1 MYEYKATV
9 KRIIDGDTLV
19 LDIDLGFYMFMNETK
34 IRLYGLDTPE
44 MNSEDPLLRLQ
55 AIMATRYLFDNL
67 QVGEKVVIKTVLDKR
82 EKYGRLLATIIKK
95 DGLNINE
102 GLIQN
107 KLAISYHNLTREEQ
121 IQKHYENQQYLIDKG
136 FIIL

>member
-9 KRIIDGDTLV
+9 KRIIDGDSLI

-44 MNSEDPLLRLQ
+44 MASEDPLLRLQ
-55 AIMATRYLFDNL
+55 AVLATRYLFDNL
-67 QVGEKVVIKTVLDKR
+67 QIGEKVIIKTVLDKR
-82 EKYGRLLATIIKK
+82 EKYGRLLATIITK

-107 KLAISYHNLTREEQ
+107 KLAVSYHNLTREEQ
-121 IQKHYENQQYLIDKG
+121 IQKHYENQQYLINKG

>member
-9 KRIIDGDTLV
+9 KRVIDGDSLV

-55 AIMATRYLFDNL
+55 AVLATRYLYDNL
-67 QVGEKVVIKTVLDKR
+67 PVGSKVTIKTILDKR
-82 EKYGRLLATIIKK
+82 EKYGRLLATIITQDGFNLN
-95 DGLNINE
+95 DGLLE
-102 GLIQN
+102 N
-107 KLAISYHNLTREEQ
+107 KLAINYKNLTRDEQ
-121 IQKHYENQQYLIDKG
+121 IAKHYENQQYLVERG

>member
-9 KRIIDGDTLV
+9 KRIIDGDSLV

-55 AIMATRYLFDNL
+55 AIMATRYLYDNL
-67 QVGEKVVIKTVLDKR
+67 QVGEKVTIKTVFDKR
-82 EKYGRLLATIIKK
+82 EKYGRLLATIITK

-107 KLAISYHNLTREEQ
+107 KLAVSYHNLTRDEQ
-121 IQKHYENQQYLIDKG
+121 IQKHYENQEYLINKG

>member
-9 KRIIDGDTLV
+9 KRIIDGDSVV

-55 AIMATRYLFDNL
+55 AVLATRYLYDNMP
-67 QVGEKVVIKTVLDKR
+67 VGSKVTISTVLDKR
-82 EKYGRLLATIIKK
+82 EKYGRLLATIITE
-95 DGLNINE
+95 DGFNINE
-102 GLIQN
+102 GLLNN
-107 KLAISYHNLTREEQ
+107 KLAISYKNLTREEQ
-121 IQKHYENQQYLIDKG
+121 IQKHYENQEYLIMRG
-136 FIIL
+136 FIIE

>member
-9 KRIIDGDTLV
+9 KRVIDGDSLV

-55 AIMATRYLFDNL
+55 AVLATRYLYDNL
-67 QVGEKVVIKTVLDKR
+67 LVGSKVTIKTVLDKR
-82 EKYGRLLATIIKK
+82 EKYGRLLATIITQDGFNIN
-95 DGLNINE
+95 DGLLE
-102 GLIQN
+102 N
-107 KLAISYHNLTREEQ
+107 KLAITYKNLTRDEQ
-121 IQKHYENQQYLIDKG
+121 IAKHYENQQYLIQRG
-136 FIIL
+136 FIIP

>member
-9 KRIIDGDTLV
+9 KRIIDGDSLV

-44 MNSEDPLLRLQ
+44 MTSEDPLLRLQ

-67 QVGEKVVIKTVLDKR
+67 QVGEKVTIKTVLDKR
-82 EKYGRLLATIIKK
+82 EKYGRLLATIITN

-107 KLAISYHNLTREEQ
+107 KLAVSYHNLTRDEQ
-121 IQKHYENQQYLIDKG
+121 IQKHYENQEYLINKG

>member
-9 KRIIDGDTLV
+9 KRVIDGDSLV

-55 AIMATRYLFDNL
+55 AVLATRYLYDNL
-67 QVGEKVVIKTVLDKR
+67 PVGSKVTIKTILDKR
-82 EKYGRLLATIIKK
+82 EKYGRLLATIITQDGFNLN
-95 DGLNINE
+95 DGLLE
-102 GLIQN
+102 N
-107 KLAISYHNLTREEQ
+107 KLAINYKNLTRDEQ
-121 IQKHYENQQYLIDKG
+121 IAKHYENQQYLIERG

>member
-9 KRIIDGDTLV
+9 KRIIDGDSLV

-55 AIMATRYLFDNL
+55 AIMAIRYLYDNL
-67 QVGEKVVIKTVLDKR
+67 QVGEKVTIKTVLDKR
-82 EKYGRLLATIIKK
+82 EKYGRLLATIITN

-107 KLAISYHNLTREEQ
+107 KLAVSYHNLTRDEQ
-121 IQKHYENQQYLIDKG
+121 IQKHYENQEYLINKG

>member
-44 MNSEDPLLRLQ
+44 MNAEDPLLRLQ
-55 AIMATRYLFDNL
+55 AILATRYLFDNL
-67 QVGEKVVIKTVLDKR
+67 NIGEKVIIKTVLDKR
-82 EKYGRLLATIIKK
+82 EKYGRLLATIITKE
-95 DGLNINE
+95 GFNINE

-107 KLAISYHNLTREEQ
+107 KLAISYQNLTREEQ
-121 IQKHYENQQYLIDKG
+121 IQKHYENQEYLINKG

>member
-55 AIMATRYLFDNL
+55 AILATRYLFDNL
-67 QVGEKVVIKTVLDKR
+67 NIGEKVIIKTVLDKR
-82 EKYGRLLATIIKK
+82 EKYGRLLATIITKE
-95 DGLNINE
+95 GFNINE

-107 KLAISYHNLTREEQ
+107 KLAVSYQNLTREEQ
-121 IQKHYENQQYLIDKG
+121 IQKHYENQEYLINKG

>member
-9 KRIIDGDTLV
+9 KRVIDGDSLV

-55 AIMATRYLFDNL
+55 AVLATRFLYDNL
-67 QVGEKVVIKTVLDKR
+67 PVGSKVTIKTVLDKR
-82 EKYGRLLATIIKK
+82 EKYGRLLATIINQ
-95 DGLNINE
+95 DGFNVNN
-102 GLIQN
+102 GLLEK
-107 KLAISYHNLTREEQ
+107 KLAITYKNLTRDEQ
-121 IQKHYENQQYLIDKG
+121 IAKHYENQQYLIQKG
-136 FIIL
+136 FMIV

>member
-9 KRIIDGDTLV
+9 KRVIDGDSLV

-55 AIMATRYLFDNL
+55 AVLATRYLYDNL
-67 QVGEKVVIKTVLDKR
+67 PVGSKVTIKTVLDKR
-82 EKYGRLLATIIKK
+82 EKYGRLLATIITQDGFNIN
-95 DGLNINE
+95 DGLLE
-102 GLIQN
+102 N
-107 KLAISYHNLTREEQ
+107 KLAITYKNLTRDEQ
-121 IQKHYENQQYLIDKG
+121 IAKHYENQQYLIQRG
-136 FIIL
+136 FIVP

>member
-9 KRIIDGDTLV
+9 KRIIDGDSLV

-67 QVGEKVVIKTVLDKR
+67 QVGEKVTIKTVLDKR
-82 EKYGRLLATIIKK
+82 EKYGRLLATIITN
-95 DGLNINE
+95 DGLNIND

-107 KLAISYHNLTREEQ
+107 KLAVSYHNLTRDEQ
-121 IQKHYENQQYLIDKG
+121 IQKHYENQEYLINKG

>member
-9 KRIIDGDTLV
+9 KRIIDGDSLV

-55 AIMATRYLFDNL
+55 AIMAIRYLYDNL
-67 QVGEKVVIKTVLDKR
+67 QVGEKVTIKTVLDKR
-82 EKYGRLLATIIKK
+82 EKYGRLLATVFTKE
-95 DGLNINE
+95 GLNINE

-107 KLAISYHNLTREEQ
+107 KLAVSYHNLTRDEQ
-121 IQKHYENQQYLIDKG
+121 IQKHYENQEYLINKG

>member
-9 KRIIDGDTLV
+9 KRVIDGDSLV

-55 AIMATRYLFDNL
+55 AIMATRYLYDNL
-67 QVGEKVVIKTVLDKR
+67 PVGSKVTIKTILDKR
-82 EKYGRLLATIIKK
+82 EKYGRLLATITTQDGFNVN
-95 DGLNINE
+95 DGLLE
-102 GLIQN
+102 N
-107 KLAISYHNLTREEQ
+107 KLAINYKNLTRDEQ
-121 IQKHYENQQYLIDKG
+121 IAKHYENQQYLIQKG

>member
-9 KRIIDGDTLV
+9 KRIIDGDSLV

-55 AIMATRYLFDNL
+55 AVLATRYLYDNL
-67 QVGEKVVIKTVLDKR
+67 KVGDKVIIKTVLDKR
-82 EKYGRLLATIIKK
+82 EKYGRLLGTIFTK
-95 DGLNINE
+95 GGVNINE
-102 GLIQN
+102 GLLQN
-107 KLAISYHNLTREEQ
+107 RLAVTYKGLSREEQ
-121 IQKHYENQQYLIDKG
+121 IQKHYENQEYLIQQG
-136 FIIL
+136 FIIE

>member
-9 KRIIDGDTLV
+9 KRVIDGDSLV

-44 MNSEDPLLRLQ
+44 MNSDDPLLRLQ
-55 AIMATRYLFDNL
+55 AVLATRYLYDNL
-67 QVGEKVVIKTVLDKR
+67 PVGSKVVIKTVLDKR
-82 EKYGRLLATIIKK
+82 EKYGRLLATITTQDGFNVN
-95 DGLNINE
+95 DGLLE
-102 GLIQN
+102 N
-107 KLAISYHNLTREEQ
+107 KLAINYKNLTRDEQ
-121 IQKHYENQQYLIDKG
+121 IAKHYENQQYLVEKG

>member
-9 KRIIDGDTLV
+9 KRIIDGDSLV

-44 MNSEDPLLRLQ
+44 MASEDPLLRLQ

-67 QVGEKVVIKTVLDKR
+67 NIGEKVTIKTVLDKR
-82 EKYGRLLATIIKK
+82 EKYGRLLATMFTN

-107 KLAISYHNLTREEQ
+107 KLAVSYHNLTRDEQ
-121 IQKHYENQQYLIDKG
+121 IQKHYENQDYLINKG

>member
-9 KRIIDGDTLV
+9 KRVIDGDSLV

-55 AIMATRYLFDNL
+55 AVLATRYLYDNL
-67 QVGEKVVIKTVLDKR
+67 PVGSKVTIKTILDKR
-82 EKYGRLLATIIKK
+82 EKYGRLLATIITQDGFNLN
-95 DGLNINE
+95 DGLLE
-102 GLIQN
+102 N
-107 KLAISYHNLTREEQ
+107 KLAINYKNLTRDEQ
-121 IQKHYENQQYLIDKG
+121 IAKHYENQQYLVEKG

>member
-9 KRIIDGDTLV
+9 KRIIDGDSLI

-44 MNSEDPLLRLQ
+44 MNAEDPLLRLQ
-55 AIMATRYLFDNL
+55 AVLATRYLFDNL
-67 QVGEKVVIKTVLDKR
+67 QIGDKVTIKTVLDKR
-82 EKYGRLLATIIKK
+82 EKYGRLLATVFTKE
-95 DGLNINE
+95 GLNINE

-107 KLAISYHNLTREEQ
+107 KLAVSYHNLTREEQ
-121 IQKHYENQQYLIDKG
+121 IQKHYENQEYLINKG

>member
-44 MNSEDPLLRLQ
+44 MNAEDPLLRLQ
-55 AIMATRYLFDNL
+55 AVLATRYLFDNL
-67 QVGEKVVIKTVLDKR
+67 EIGEKVIIKTVLDKR
-82 EKYGRLLATIIKK
+82 EKYGRLLATIITKK
-95 DGLNINE
+95 GFNINE
-102 GLIQN
+102 GLLQN
-107 KLAISYHNLTREEQ
+107 KLAVSYKNLTREEQ
-121 IQKHYENQQYLIDKG
+121 IQKHYENQEYLINKG

>member
-9 KRIIDGDTLV
+9 KRIIDGDSLV
-19 LDIDLGFYMFMNETK
+19 LHIDLGFYMFMNETK

-67 QVGEKVVIKTVLDKR
+67 QVGEKVVIKTILDKR

-121 IQKHYENQQYLIDKG
+121 IQKHYENQQYLINKG

>member
-9 KRIIDGDTLV
+9 KRVIDGDSLV

-44 MNSEDPLLRLQ
+44 MNSDDPLLRLQ
-55 AIMATRYLFDNL
+55 AVLATRYLYDNL
-67 QVGEKVVIKTVLDKR
+67 PVGSKVTIKTVLDKR
-82 EKYGRLLATIIKK
+82 EKYGRLLATITTQDGFNIN
-95 DGLNINE
+95 DGLLE
-102 GLIQN
+102 N
-107 KLAISYHNLTREEQ
+107 KLAINYKNLTRDEQ
-121 IQKHYENQQYLIDKG
+121 IAKHYENQQYLIQRG

>member
-9 KRIIDGDTLV
+9 KRIIDGDSLI

-44 MNSEDPLLRLQ
+44 MTSEDPLLRLQ

-67 QVGEKVVIKTVLDKR
+67 KVGDKVTIKTVLDKR
-82 EKYGRLLATIIKK
+82 EKYGRLLATIITKE
-95 DGLNINE
+95 GLNINE

-107 KLAISYHNLTREEQ
+107 KLAVSYHNLTREEQ
-121 IQKHYENQQYLIDKG
+121 IQKHYENQEYLINKG

>member
-9 KRIIDGDTLV
+9 KRVIDGDSLV

-55 AIMATRYLFDNL
+55 AVLATRYLYDNL
-67 QVGEKVVIKTVLDKR
+67 PVGSKVTIKSILDKR
-82 EKYGRLLATIIKK
+82 EKYGRLLATIITQDGFNLN
-95 DGLNINE
+95 DGLLE
-102 GLIQN
+102 N
-107 KLAISYHNLTREEQ
+107 KLAINYKNLTRDEQ
-121 IQKHYENQQYLIDKG
+121 IAKHYENQQYLVERG

>member
-1 MYEYKATV
+1 MYEYKAIV
-9 KRIIDGDTLV
+9 KRIIDGDSLI

-44 MNSEDPLLRLQ
+44 MTSEDPLLRLQ

-67 QVGEKVVIKTVLDKR
+67 KVGDKVTIKTVLDKR
-82 EKYGRLLATIIKK
+82 EKYGRLLATVFTN

-107 KLAISYHNLTREEQ
+107 KLAVSYHNLTREEQ
-121 IQKHYENQQYLIDKG
+121 IQKHYENQEYLINKG

>member
-9 KRIIDGDTLV
+9 KRVIDGDSLV

-44 MNSEDPLLRLQ
+44 MNSDDPLLRLQ
-55 AIMATRYLFDNL
+55 AVLATRFLYDNL
-67 QVGEKVVIKTVLDKR
+67 PVGSKVTINTVLDKR
-82 EKYGRLLATIIKK
+82 EKYGRLLATITTQDGFNVN
-95 DGLNINE
+95 DGLLE
-102 GLIQN
+102 N
-107 KLAISYHNLTREEQ
+107 KLAISYNNLTREEQ
-121 IQKHYENQQYLIDKG
+121 IQKHYENQEYLIQKG